1 VGTRLQCTAG
11 KGLEK
16 ENELV
21 TQILRTEDFTEG
33 ITAYLEKR
41 KPEYKGRQVTR

>member
-1 VGTRLQCTAG
+1 MMRGCDMPLEQ
-11 KGLEK
+11 GLEL

-21 TQILRTEDFTEG
+21 SQVLRTEDFTEG

-41 KPEYKGRQVTR
+41 KAEYKGR